1 MRACAAAPA
10 GPRSDTAGPRQNLP
24 RPRDF
29 SSLHALRKGSSSHRV
44 TVCLLSFH
52 PLLLSEFERLLSGE
66 NEARVLEQRVEAN
79 QLPEA
84 ALSLPRASVY
94 VVEAHTHRQ
103 VTEAYV
109 GAILGRFPKARMI
122 VIAEKLADANVFP
135 LLRQG
140 VKGLL
145 KYSEVPAYL
154 PRTLREV
161 AAGGF
166 WVPRPLLSAFVDS
179 TLDELQRPRAAPA
192 GVRMSKREQEVV
204 ELLMQ
209 NLSNKEI
216 GSKLH
221 MSERTAKFHVSNLL
235 AKYGVQRRAD
245 LILLFVQAERDRA

>member
-103 VTEAYV
+103 ITEAR
-109 GAILGRFPKARMI
+109 GR
-122 VIAEKLADANVFP
+122 E
-135 LLRQG
+135 
-140 VKGLL
+140 
-145 KYSEVPAYL
+145 S
-154 PRTLREV
+154 
-161 AAGGF
+161 AA
-166 WVPRPLLSAFVDS
+166 S
-179 TLDELQRPRAAPA
+179 
-192 GVRMSKREQEVV
+192 
-204 ELLMQ
+204 
-209 NLSNKEI
+209 
-216 GSKLH
+216 GS
-221 MSERTAKFHVSNLL
+221 R
-235 AKYGVQRRAD
+235 
-245 LILLFVQAERDRA
+245 

>member
-1 MRACAAAPA
+1 MASALLCDALTSPSSRFLVSTENLCRGQRIPDRRQRSSVARFLGAACCPRFGRVTMNNPGWRGCAGGSPRA
-10 GPRSDTAGPRQNLP
+10 GHDGRRRNLL

-29 SSLHALRKGSSSHRV
+29 GSLLALRKVSSSRRP
-44 TVCLLSFH
+44 TVCLISFH

-84 ALSLPRASVY
+84 SLSLPRASVY

-122 VIAEKLADANVFP
+122 VIAEKLSGPNVFP

-145 KYSEVPAYL
+145 
-154 PRTLREV
+154 
-161 AAGGF
+161 
-166 WVPRPLLSAFVDS
+166 
-179 TLDELQRPRAAPA
+179 
-192 GVRMSKREQEVV
+192 
-204 ELLMQ
+204 
-209 NLSNKEI
+209 
-216 GSKLH
+216 
-221 MSERTAKFHVSNLL
+221 
-235 AKYGVQRRAD
+235 
-245 LILLFVQAERDRA
+245 